1 MNAVQQKIASIIC
14 FLLRNFL
21 GLILSFSFIF
31 DVWLSSGLDKGHQ
44 WWNWSRHQCTSTKLY
59 SLGWQVILAASKK
72 HVSNGDTI
80 QKATKPGIGM
90 IVSGN
95 KYVILIS
102 NIGMQPVWK
111 LGWPWLTMAR
121 VSWFKHIPK
130 KQVCH
135 LKISGCVWKEGTPKP
150 YDWSSFSYQLKPF
163 NFMDIPWYTPFSDT
177 AWHRQSFSVQQSGA
191 IQYIQS
197 VQMALSEN
205 ELIILKSHGLSS
217 CHIYDSWGYVPFSHK
232 ACANGSSMLQSFMTT
247 LAVWRTAMGKIR
259 LPYQPASLTSS
270 SCQLAVANLTNPK

>member
-1 MNAVQQKIASIIC
+1 MICRDHSKLLFLTLWGVIYKRTFVMNAVQQKIASIIC

-44 WWNWSRHQCTSTKLY
+44 WWNWSRHRCTSTKLY

-80 QKATKPGIGM
+80 PKATKPGIGM

-102 NIGMQPVWK
+102 IIGMQPVWK

-135 LKISGCVWKEGTPKP
+135 LRFAISK
-150 YDWSSFSYQLKPF
+150 Y
-163 NFMDIPWYTPFSDT
+163 
-177 AWHRQSFSVQQSGA
+177 
-191 IQYIQS
+191 
-197 VQMALSEN
+197 
-205 ELIILKSHGLSS
+205 
-217 CHIYDSWGYVPFSHK
+217 
-232 ACANGSSMLQSFMTT
+232 
-247 LAVWRTAMGKIR
+247 LAVSEKRAPQNHMIDHHF
-259 LPYQPASLTSS
+259 PTS
-270 SCQLAVANLTNPK
+270 